1 MPERRQ
7 EGGVVV
13 SSFILTQPW
22 LRGRSLQWGCG
33 SARTKERTERGVQ
46 GWIRW
51 GTEPAVQTTH
61 HTWLAELERRI
72 DELTCIADALEK
84 GRRI

>member
-1 MPERRQ
+1 M
-7 EGGVVV
+7 
-13 SSFILTQPW
+13 IDYK
-22 LRGRSLQWGCG
+22 
-33 SARTKERTERGVQ
+33 SAITERGVQ

-51 GTEPAVQTTH
+51 GTEPAVQTT

>member
-1 MPERRQ
+1 MNMAAYIA
-7 EGGVVV
+7 
-13 SSFILTQPW
+13 S
-22 LRGRSLQWGCG
+22 LRARIATMIEDK
-33 SARTKERTERGVQ
+33 SAITERGVQ

-61 HTWLAELERRI
+61 TWLAELERRI
-72 DELTCIADALEK
+72 DELTCITDALEK